1 MKLETAKE
9 RKMKKIGMILGLGL
23 VLAAA
28 GAQAGPRVALFVQNR
43 GGAALEGQLDV
54 FGDLLG
60 TRLSDAGFEVIRYQD
75 VLDRFTESRAEE
87 SAQALRQAVEVL
99 QAVKSEGTVDGPSR
113 EAPALRTAQLTGADY
128 LVMASLVSMGTSK
141 SRVQAYGM
149 NQEVS
154 TTVLRAALRVL
165 EGGQGAQIY
174 GDTVAVSEKVME
186 TANLQ
191 VEAGD
196 LVNTL
201 LDRGAVEL
209 AGRVQGSL
217 ARIEAA
223 RPAVELAAVTVNSSV
238 AGAAVEVDGV
248 VVGTAPGTIRV
259 RPGTH
264 EVRVTKEGYATW
276 EKTVAMADGQVLE
289 IALELSGVGLARKG
303 ELEEQARIDAIAR
316 EQSAAEA
323 RAKVVVA
330 EGAGKQM
337 SESYIRLEG
346 MPNESLTLGSEG
358 RPEANLINV
367 IQQDVK

>member
-9 RKMKKIGMILGLGL
+9 RKMKKTGLMLGLGMLL
-23 VLAAA
+23 VA
-28 GAQAGPRVALFVQNR
+28 GGVQAGPRVALMVQNR
-43 GGAALEGQLDV
+43 GGAALEGQLDA

-60 TRLSDAGFEVIRYQD
+60 TRLSDAGFEVIRAQD

-87 SAQALRQAVEVL
+87 SAQALRQAMEAL
-99 QAVKSEGTVDGPSR
+99 QAVKSEGTVDGPSG
-113 EAPALRTAQLTGADY
+113 EAPALRTAQLLGADY
-128 LVMASLVSMGTSK
+128 LVMASLVSLGSNTA
-141 SRVQAYGM
+141 RVQAYGTS
-149 NQEVS
+149 QDV
-154 TTVLRAALRVL
+154 TTTMLRVALRVL
-165 EGGQGAQIY
+165 EGVQGAQIY
-174 GDTVAVSEKVME
+174 GDTVGVSEKVMQ
-186 TANLQ
+186 TAAYQ
-191 VEAGD
+191 VETGD

-201 LDRGAVEL
+201 LDRGAEEL

-217 ARIEAA
+217 KRIEAA
-223 RPAVELAAVTVNSSV
+223 KPAVEWAMVTVKTPV

-248 VVGTAPGTIRV
+248 VAGTAPGTIQV

-289 IALELSGVGLARKG
+289 IALELSGMGLERKG
-303 ELEEQARIDAIAR
+303 ELEAQAWVDDIAR

-346 MPNESLTLGSEG
+346 MPNESLTLGGESG
-358 RPEANLINV
+358 PAAQQIQV
-367 IQQDVK
+367 IQQEVQ